1 MASLLTRSG
10 KDLTTF
16 SQFSDAFS
24 GSLTSTAN
32 GTILM
37 SFLSSLE
44 LFVAALTEST
54 QIFL

>member
-10 KDLTTF
+10 KNLTTF

-44 LFVAALTEST
+44 LFVAALTKST